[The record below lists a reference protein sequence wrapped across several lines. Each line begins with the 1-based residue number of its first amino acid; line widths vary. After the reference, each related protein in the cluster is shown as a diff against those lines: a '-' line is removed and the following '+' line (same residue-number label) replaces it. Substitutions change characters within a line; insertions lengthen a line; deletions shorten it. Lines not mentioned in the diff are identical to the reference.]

1 MATIKYK
8 EDEQGNKKIIVKTD
22 PATSQ
27 QKVSCG
33 CCACGGCGGIE
44 DLFGVT
50 TLNYEATVPNANNQ
64 VRSVSGVLGLLNPT
78 SSDCVFESAYNMG
91 FFVQIA
97 STSTPPISSPPVTNI
112 DNECW
117 LSVSIIQFGNL
128 SSVILYGH
136 ITLEQPPP
144 ELPITI
150 DLAGTFNDY
159 CRSPPCPPPIPV
171 TGTITIS

>member
-1 MATIKYK
+1 MATIKLQ
-8 EDEQGNKKIIVKTD
+8 EDDQGNKKIVLKTD
-22 PATSQ
+22 PETGQ

-44 DLFGVT
+44 DAFGVT
-50 TLNYEATVPNANNQ
+50 TLNYKATVPNAYNQ

-78 SSDCVFESAYNMG
+78 SSDCLFESAFSLG
-91 FFVQIA
+91 FFVQIQVA
-97 STSTPPISSPPVTNI
+97 NI
-112 DNECW
+112 DNECR
-117 LSVSIIQFGNL
+117 LSVSVIQFGNL

-150 DLAGTFNDY
+150 DLAGTINDY
-159 CRSPPCPPPIPV
+159 CFSPPCQPPIPV